1 MEGLTPARG
10 VAGFHQGG
18 PFGGPGLA
26 TNYIIFTNSIFIGLR
41 QEGKSMTP
49 WSGKYYSLPFLL
61 ATPPDLVLV

>member
-26 TNYIIFTNSIFIGLR
+26 TNSIIFTNSIFIGLR
-41 QEGKSMTP
+41 GGQINDPFVRKILFSSIP
-49 WSGKYYSLPFLL
+49 PSNFPLSWS
-61 ATPPDLVLV
+61 